1 MATAK
6 KTTARKTAK
15 SAGATKA
22 KSTKS
27 TKTAKATKASK
38 GVELG
43 IRRMKSVS
51 WLAILEAL
59 IIGAFGV
66 LVLVDADKFQT
77 LIFYV
82 IGIFLMVKGAYKIV
96 NYFAMH
102 GRNDFYNND
111 LFYGVIALVLGIL
124 AVVMSDE
131 LGKLVAIIVG
141 AWMIYGAL
149 VRLNM
154 AVKLHAA
161 EVKEW
166 FYVMLFAL
174 VMMALGIYAI
184 IAANNEGAPVMQ
196 YLGVAMIVVAIL
208 SILDDV
214 FFIRSLDK
222 IGK

>member
-22 KSTKS
+22 KSTKA
-27 TKTAKATKASK
+27 AKATKVSK
-38 GVELG
+38 GAELG
-43 IRRMKSVS
+43 IRRLKSVS

-111 LFYGVIALVLGIL
+111 LFYGVVALVLGIL

-184 IAANNEGAPVMQ
+184 IAANNESAPVMQ
-196 YLGVAMIVVAIL
+196 YLGVAMIVVAVL